1 LRYADQVIASVV
13 LLIVV
18 LMLSLPATLPRAGHR
33 VLAILA
39 FAVV

>member
-1 LRYADQVIASVV
+1 LRYADQLIARVA

-18 LMLSLPATLPRAGHR
+18 FMLPLPATLPRAGHR

-39 FAVV
+39 FAVG